1 MLTFA
6 FKILEKSMTYNEL
19 WQQLL
24 PVCDEGEARAVVR
37 WLLDVAFG
45 LSLTDIVCGAVE
57 RLSAADERRLMAC
70 MSRLAQGEPVQ
81 YVVGK
86 ADFGPRQFAVTPS
99 VLIPRPET
107 YELCQWAVEVGRG
120 QGEGA
125 TLLDLGTGSGCIAC
139 TLAADLPLA
148 SVTAWDVSAE
158 ALAVARQN
166 AVLTGV
172 AVSFVRQDMLLAPP
186 AHGLWNVIVSNP
198 PYVCHREQ
206 QQMALSVTGYE
217 PHLAL
222 FVPDDDPLL
231 FYRAI
236 AAYAATALKPGGS
249 LLLEVNPLYA
259 RDVGRLLSVAGLCH
273 VELRAD
279 QFGRERMIKAMR
291 QP

>member
-1 MLTFA
+1 MLTFVTI
-6 FKILEKSMTYNEL
+6 ILEKSMTYNEL

-231 FYRAI
+231 YYRAI
-236 AAYAATALKPGGS
+236 GHYAIKALRPGGS
-249 LLLEVNPLYA
+249 LFLEINPLYA
-259 RDVGRLLSVAGLCH
+259 KALCGMLLAQGFTSVA
-273 VELRAD
+273 VSKD
-279 QFGRERMIKAMR
+279 DNQKERYVVAS
-291 QP
+291 